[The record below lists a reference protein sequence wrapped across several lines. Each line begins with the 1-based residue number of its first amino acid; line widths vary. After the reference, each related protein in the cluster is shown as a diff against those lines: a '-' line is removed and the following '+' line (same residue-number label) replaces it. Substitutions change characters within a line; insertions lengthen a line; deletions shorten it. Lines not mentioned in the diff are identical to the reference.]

1 MIWVKYK
8 NFYLIWIEKNYLMK
22 LFKLIGLN
30 ELFESFINFES
41 KINYLFNPI
50 FLVLI
55 AFMAIFTLFRT

>member
-30 ELFESFINFES
+30 ELFD
-41 KINYLFNPI
+41 L
-50 FLVLI
+50 L
-55 AFMAIFTLFRT
+55 